1 MEDVAEE
8 IGVVRRRNSMATS
21 TSRYAYI
28 ACDATKCIGCQLCE
42 YICSYTKTGE
52 FNTYRSRIRTV
63 RVDEI
68 LITAV
73 ACRTCEDAPCVIA
86 CTRDAMTQ
94 DPETGI
100 ITRGCGALRWLLLV
114 HRGVR
119 FRRDFDQSGDE
130 DGGNLRPV
138 PGRGRRPAVRAAVSQ
153 GRAGIDDPRSTCAE
167 SASQVDSRRSTRT
180 SIRLRSD

>member
-1 MEDVAEE
+1 MV
-8 IGVVRRRNSMATS
+8 TS

-52 FNTYRSRIRTV
+52 YNSYRSRIRTV

-86 CTRDAMTQ
+86 CTRDALTQ
-94 DPETGI
+94 DPETGLI
-100 ITRGCGALRWLLLV
+100 SVNAERCDGCAWCIEACDFGAISINPATKMV
-114 HRGVR
+114 EIC
-119 FRRDFDQSGDE
+119 DQCQDEE
-130 DGGNLRPV
+130 DGPQCVKWCPKDALELTTPDQ
-138 PGRGRRPAVRAAVSQ
+138 RAQKARHKLIHEEVQ
-153 GRAGIDDPRSTCAE
+153 GPR
-167 SASQVDSRRSTRT
+167 
-180 SIRLRSD
+180 